1 METIP
6 DTVEPTPTPVET
18 VPTPTKPLDELIAEA
33 VATAAKPLNFGAVK
47 KALKADGV
55 PLKGKGKVAD
65 ADIQSTLDAALAAG
79 QAFAH
84 PHKAPDG
91 PPSYWHKPYV
101 SKEELA
107 AEKARAIEAK
117 TAEKAQAKAAKAD
130 EKAGAKAAK
139 HEEKANRKTEQAA
152 ESTRQKVAAVV
163 EAVRSKVA
171 GLGKRV
177 VTEKQLGQPKEKA
190 SPAEQEAFRN
200 TLNELISDGKLFPH
214 GDKFG
219 GCAPVVTQWYE
230 TKPLK
235 KPFEDAVKATRT
247 IVGPGTVQFED
258 FLQALLAKLD
268 KKPVEEVEE
277 SPTTESQA

>member
-6 DTVEPTPTPVET
+6 DTAEPTPTPVET
-18 VPTPTKPLDELIAEA
+18 VPTPTKPLDELIADA
-33 VATAAKPLNFGAVK
+33 VATAQKPLNFGAVK
-47 KALKADGV
+47 KALKAAGV
-55 PLKGKGKVAD
+55 PSKGKGKVAD
-65 ADIQSTLDAALAAG
+65 ADIQAALDVAIAAG

-84 PHKAPDG
+84 PHKTPDG
-91 PPSYWHKPYV
+91 PLSYWHKAYV

-117 TAEKAQAKAAKAD
+117 AAEKARFKAAKAD

-171 GLGKRV
+171 GLGKRA
-177 VTEKQLGQPKEKA
+177 VTEAQLGQPKEKA
-190 SPAEQEAFRN
+190 TPAERDAFR
-200 TLNELISDGKLFPH
+200 TTVDELIAEGKLFPH
-214 GDKFG
+214 GEKFG
-219 GCAPVVTQWYE
+219 NQPQHIPKWYE

-247 IVGPGTVQFED
+247 VVGSGTVQFED

-268 KKPVEEVEE
+268 EKPAEAVAE
-277 SPTTESQA
+277 SPPAEPQA